1 MSYQINNSCDQM
13 NDIYNREQFNDCQID
28 NAPYSL
34 FNAQGFTPM
43 GDEIDMSINNSFS
56 NLNADLDHPSNNMD
70 NFNSENF
77 IDNEFSAPPVLI
89 RKQISEEENS
99 MNINNILI
107 LDNNDNKRDMNEPN
121 NFLQNEDFQENEEK
135 DLNPPLA
142 NKDFH
147 NLNQNYLDSE
157 RDTHNYFIIE
167 DNYKNHNEN
176 NNEMNEPMNNEIN
189 NIELI
194 TPNPDINEE
203 NNPENKIDIQ
213 NNNLSNSSSSQNT
226 NLASNLSSSNYPAAR
241 HNSII
246 ITSQALEPNKNK
258 DSNENATV
266 NVNVNANDTSKT
278 ENNIN
283 DTSGKLTKTTT
294 QRKKYLRRNKP
305 DSLRKKIKSRMHKN
319 LKEIINKRLR
329 DCGSIMFFDY
339 FPQPFIT
346 NVNVLKNK
354 AYLKLTMRTL
364 FKMVFGN
371 KTKDKEKVKTNVKV
385 LNYLDSND
393 ELRIK
398 SGLDIFLKSTYRD
411 IIQEYMNG
419 NTFKKDIEKLYL
431 EGESEEY
438 INKYRFIGK
447 HWIEFYHNNGKIKNV
462 S

>member
-1 MSYQINNSCDQM
+1 MSYQINNSCEQM
-13 NDIYNREQFNDCQID
+13 NDIYNRDQFNDCQID

-43 GDEIDMSINNSFS
+43 GDEIDMNINNSFS
-56 NLNADLDHPSNNMD
+56 NLNADFDHSNINNMD
-70 NFNSENF
+70 NFNAENF
-77 IDNEFSAPPVLI
+77 IDNEYSAPPVLI
-89 RKQISEEENS
+89 RKHIPEEDNS
-99 MNINNILI
+99 LNINNILI
-107 LDNNDNKRDMNEPN
+107 IDNNDNKRDINEPN
-121 NFLQNEDFQENEEK
+121 NSFQNEDFQENEGK

-147 NLNQNYLDSE
+147 NFNQNYLDSE

-167 DNYKNHNEN
+167 DNYKINNEN
-176 NNEMNEPMNNEIN
+176 NNEMNEEKNNEIN
-189 NIELI
+189 NIEII
-194 TPNPDINEE
+194 TPNPDTNEE
-203 NNPENKIDIQ
+203 NNAQNKIDIQ

-226 NLASNLSSSNYPAAR
+226 NLVSNLSSSNYPAAR

-246 ITSQALEPNKNK
+246 ISSSTFEPIKNK
-258 DSNENATV
+258 DSNENENINNTL
-266 NVNVNANDTSKT
+266 KI

-283 DTSGKLTKTTT
+283 DTNGKLTKTIP
-294 QRKKYLRRNKP
+294 QKRKYLRRNKP

-346 NVNVLKNK
+346 NVNVIQNK
-354 AYLKLTMRTL
+354 RYLNLTMRAL

-371 KTKDKEKVKTNVKV
+371 KTKDKEKVKTNSKV
-385 LNYLDSND
+385 LKYLDSNN
-393 ELRIK
+393 EIRIK
-398 SGLDIFLKSTYRD
+398 SGLDIFLNSTYKD
-411 IIQEYMNG
+411 IVQEYMNG
-419 NTFKKDIEKLYL
+419 NIFQKDIEKLHL

-447 HWIEFYHNNGKIKNV
+447 HWIEFYHNNGKIKSV

>member
-1 MSYQINNSCDQM
+1 MSYQINNSYDQM
-13 NDIYNREQFNDCQID
+13 NDIYNRDQFNDCQID

-34 FNAQGFTPM
+34 FNAQGFTPT
-43 GDEIDMSINNSFS
+43 GDEIDMNINNSFS
-56 NLNADLDHPSNNMD
+56 NINADLDHPNNNMD
-70 NFNSENF
+70 NFNAENF

-89 RKQISEEENS
+89 RKHISEEENS

-107 LDNNDNKRDMNEPN
+107 VDNNDNKRDMNEPN
-121 NFLQNEDFQENEEK
+121 NFFQNEDFQENEEK

-147 NLNQNYLDSE
+147 NSNQNYLDSE

-167 DNYKNHNEN
+167 DNYKNHNDN
-176 NNEMNEPMNNEIN
+176 NNEVNEPKNNEIN
-189 NIELI
+189 NIEII
-194 TPNPDINEE
+194 TPNPDMNEE
-203 NNPENKIDIQ
+203 NNPENKIEIQ

-241 HNSII
+241 HNSIMI
-246 ITSQALEPNKNK
+246 SSQTFEPNKNK
-258 DSNENATV
+258 DSNENA
-266 NVNVNANDTSKT
+266 NDASKT

-283 DTSGKLTKTTT
+283 DTSGKLTKTIT

-329 DCGSIMFFDY
+329 NCGSIMFFDY

-346 NVNVLKNK
+346 NVNVVQNK

-371 KTKDKEKVKTNVKV
+371 KTKDKEKVKTNTKV

-393 ELRIK
+393 NIRIK
-398 SGLDIFLKSTYRD
+398 SGLDIFLNSTYKD

-419 NTFKKDIEKLYL
+419 NIFEKDIEKLHL
-431 EGESEEY
+431 EGESDEY

>member
-1 MSYQINNSCDQM
+1 MSYQINNSCEQM
-13 NDIYNREQFNDCQID
+13 NDIYNRDQFNDCQLD

-34 FNAQGFTPM
+34 FNAQGFTPT
-43 GDEIDMSINNSFS
+43 GDEIDMNINNSFS
-56 NLNADLDHPSNNMD
+56 NLNADLDHPNNNMD
-70 NFNSENF
+70 NLIAENF
-77 IDNEFSAPPVLI
+77 IDNEYSAPPVLI
-89 RKQISEEENS
+89 RKHLSEEDNS
-99 MNINNILI
+99 INNILI
-107 LDNNDNKRDMNEPN
+107 VDNIDNKKNINESN
-121 NFLQNEDFQENEEK
+121 NSFQNEDIIENEEK
-135 DLNPPLA
+135 YLNPPLA
-142 NKDFH
+142 NKDFL

-167 DNYKNHNEN
+167 ENYKLNNEN
-176 NNEMNEPMNNEIN
+176 NNEINEMKNNEIN
-189 NIELI
+189 NIEII

-203 NNPENKIDIQ
+203 NNVENKIENQ

-226 NLASNLSSSNYPAAR
+226 NLISNLSSSNYPAAR

-246 ITSQALEPNKNK
+246 ISSQTFEPSKNK
-258 DSNENATV
+258 DSNENS
-266 NVNVNANDTSKT
+266 NDASKT

-283 DTSGKLTKTTT
+283 DTGGKLTKNIT

-319 LKEIINKRLR
+319 LKEILNKRLR
-329 DCGSIMFFDY
+329 ACGSIMFFDY

-346 NVNVLKNK
+346 NVNVVKNK
-354 AYLKLTMRTL
+354 AYLNLTMRKL

-393 ELRIK
+393 EIRIK
-398 SGLDIFLKSTYRD
+398 SGLDIFLKSTYKD
-411 IIQEYMNG
+411 IIQEYING
-419 NTFKKDIEKLYL
+419 KIFEKDIEKLYR

-447 HWIEFYHNNGKIKNV
+447 HWIEFYLNNGKIKNV

>member
-13 NDIYNREQFNDCQID
+13 NDIYSRDQFNDCQVD

-34 FNAQGFTPM
+34 FNAQGFTPT
-43 GDEIDMSINNSFS
+43 GDEIDMNINNSFS
-56 NLNADLDHPSNNMD
+56 NLNADLDHPNNNMD

-89 RKQISEEENS
+89 RKHISEEENS

-107 LDNNDNKRDMNEPN
+107 VDNNDNKRDINEAN
-121 NFLQNEDFQENEEK
+121 NFLQNEEFQENEEK
-135 DLNPPLA
+135 DLNPPLV
-142 NKDFH
+142 NKEFH
-147 NLNQNYLDSE
+147 NFNQNYLDSE

-167 DNYKNHNEN
+167 DNYKNHKEN
-176 NNEMNEPMNNEIN
+176 NNEMNEQKNNEIN
-189 NIELI
+189 NIEMI

-246 ITSQALEPNKNK
+246 ISSQTFEPNKNK
-258 DSNENATV
+258 DSNENSSV
-266 NVNVNANDTSKT
+266 SINDISKT

-283 DTSGKLTKTTT
+283 DTSGKLTKTIT

-319 LKEIINKRLR
+319 LKEVINKRLR
-329 DCGSIMFFDY
+329 ECGSIMFFDY

-346 NVNVLKNK
+346 NVNVVQNK

-364 FKMVFGN
+364 FKMIFGN
-371 KTKDKEKVKTNVKV
+371 KTKDKEKVKTNLKV

-393 ELRIK
+393 EIRIK
-398 SGLDIFLKSTYRD
+398 SGIDKFLNSTYKD

-419 NTFKKDIEKLYL
+419 NIFKKDLEKLHL

-447 HWIEFYHNNGKIKNV
+447 NWIEFYHNNGKIKNV